1 MSSPVQQIKPDIQTA
16 EIDHSEQEQ
25 ILAGVMHDIRTPLQ
39 IIAMSTELI
48 ATTSGLSDSGV
59 LALSRMRRAM
69 DRIVDMLDAVI
80 ESSGKK
86 TRPTLPRPRAVA
98 VDALLDNAVSMMR
111 PIAESKDIRLVTE
124 SASLLGFLDVDY
136 MGLMRVFSNLID
148 NAIKFSPVGS
158 EVKLLASR
166 ERANIYFAVLDQG
179 SGIAPDH
186 LPRIFERC
194 WQARPGESGG
204 LGLGLAIVKEIV
216 EINGGTVG
224 ARSTPGRGSE
234 IWFTIPA
241 P

>member
-1 MSSPVQQIKPDIQTA
+1 MSSSVQQIKPDIHTA
-16 EIDHSEQEQ
+16 ETAHVEQEQ

-39 IIAMSTELI
+39 IIAMATELI
-48 ATTSGLSDSGV
+48 SATSGLSDSAV
-59 LALSRMRRAM
+59 LAISRIRRSM
-69 DRIVDMLDAVI
+69 DRIVDMLDVVI

-98 VDALLDNAVSMMR
+98 IDALLDNAVSMMR
-111 PIAESKDIRLVTE
+111 PIAENKGIRLVNE
-124 SASLLGFLDVDY
+124 SPSLLGFLDVDY
-136 MGLMRVFSNLID
+136 MSLMRVFSNLID
-148 NAIKFSPVGS
+148 NAIKFSPVNS
-158 EVKLLASR
+158 EVKLVAYR
-166 ERANIYFAVLDQG
+166 ERENIYFAVLDQG

-186 LPRIFERC
+186 LSRIFDRC
-194 WQARPGESGG
+194 WQARPGESRG

-224 ARSTPGRGSE
+224 ALSAPGRGSE